1 LKSYKFLYLSI
12 GGKFKLPLTEGD
24 LHSIVVALIL
34 TEAYRSQIDFAGRKL
49 GAQNGFFSTAIT
61 PCDSG
66 LNYHT

>member
-12 GGKFKLPLTEGD
+12 GGKFKLPLAKGD

-49 GAQNGFFSTAIT
+49 GAQNGFFRQRLLPAI
-61 PCDSG
+61 
-66 LNYHT
+66 LV

>member
-1 LKSYKFLYLSI
+1 LKSYKFLYLAIS
-12 GGKFKLPLTEGD
+12 GKFKLPLTKGD
-24 LHSIVVALIL
+24 LHSVVVELIL